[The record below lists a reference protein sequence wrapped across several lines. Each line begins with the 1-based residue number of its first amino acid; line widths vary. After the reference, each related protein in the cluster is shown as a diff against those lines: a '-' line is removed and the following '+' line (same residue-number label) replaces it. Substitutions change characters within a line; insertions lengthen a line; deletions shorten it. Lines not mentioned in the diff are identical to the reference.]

1 MHSSQQLNNGK
12 FFRRLHRRGRIVAG
26 GIVLAI
32 AAFFA
37 VFWVA
42 GQYKLTLWPY
52 PCGFKQRYDLPCPSC
67 GMTTASMAFAQ
78 GRILEAFYIQP
89 AAAVIL
95 CGIAVIAVFAL
106 FMALSGRY
114 FVFLERFLADV
125 KVKYVILAL
134 AIVFACGWAVTLA
147 RALAAKNQ

>member
-1 MHSSQQLNNGK
+1 MQSSQELNNGK
-12 FFRRLHRRGRIVAG
+12 FFRRLSWRGRIVAAVIPLG
-26 GIVLAI
+26 VAV
-32 AAFFA
+32 FFA

-42 GQYKLTLWPY
+42 GRYKLTLWPY
-52 PCGFKQRYDLPCPSC
+52 PCGFKQRYELPCPGC

-89 AAAVIL
+89 ATALIL
-95 CGIAVIAVFAL
+95 CGIVATAVFGVFVAVT
-106 FMALSGRY
+106 GRY

-134 AIVFACGWAVTLA
+134 AIIFACGWAVTLA